1 MEPPLI
7 NSPGPSYAELFAKS
21 AFSQRKFLDAK
32 RLAEAARLRGI
43 TIDRRFA
50 PQLARLDRIG
60 ALCPIAFSQANYD
73 VETMWLDPD
82 PEYMHWR
89 EERNFEPW
97 TAHAWLSRASK
108 TLWISER
115 YSPWQLLYLE
125 QALSLEVPPGAH
137 SELEERWRPTIKL
150 LIALQ
155 TRLWPYRQ
163 RSTTLLHREARPQ
176 TDHLDPHQI
185 EVERFYPRQL
195 LDDFGLDL
203 DGLARLHAKFADA
216 AMALD
221 PAPQWYRLAE
231 LAPRTQTDE
240 FRGDAL
246 KARDLH
252 DASYVL
258 RLLYHLATERWLPR
272 ADELAIPSTEEA
284 SHRRHLPR
292 QGDSQNLGATHDE
305 LQPALEKAGLY
316 PHRIHFVVE
325 GDTEEI
331 VLGRLLEEL
340 GRTSGYQL
348 TNLRGVDKAERHKTL
363 LAAASQYAARTIL
376 IADMEGS
383 LSEVLR
389 RLRRDGLFT
398 EPQDLLLWQ
407 VDGHPSSFEEVNFRP
422 QEIVEAIQAAA
433 RKRLPSIDIE
443 FTGQE
448 LEAHFSA
455 AVANAQKSKRDRPA
469 FGKVALRMAQ
479 QHNIR
484 VSKTELAHE
493 LAAIN
498 MKLIDDAGTLYD
510 AAGADRPL
518 LQSLWQWL
526 APD

>member
-1 MEPPLI
+1 MEPPLL
-7 NSPGPSYAELFAKS
+7 NSPGPSYAELFSRS
-21 AFSQRKFLDAK
+21 AFSQRKFLDAQK
-32 RLAEAARLRGI
+32 LAEAARLRGI
-43 TIDRRFA
+43 AVDQRFA
-50 PQLARLDRIG
+50 RQLVRLDRFG
-60 ALCPIAFSQANYD
+60 AFCPVAFSQANYD
-73 VETMWLDPD
+73 VETTWLDPD

-89 EERNFEPW
+89 EERNFELW
-97 TAHAWLSRASK
+97 SAHAWISHVSK
-108 TLWISER
+108 TPWISER
-115 YSPWQLLYLE
+115 YSPWQLLYLGDALALDASPG
-125 QALSLEVPPGAH
+125 ALS
-137 SELEERWRPTIKL
+137 ELDDRWRPTIKL
-150 LIALQ
+150 LVALQ

-163 RSTTLLHREARPQ
+163 QSTTLLGREADPQ

-185 EVERFYPRQL
+185 EVERFRPRQL

-203 DGLARLHAKFADA
+203 DGLARLHAEFADA

-221 PAPQWYRLAE
+221 PVPQWYRLTE
-231 LAPRTQTDE
+231 LAPRTQTDRFHGE
-240 FRGDAL
+240 AL
-246 KARDLH
+246 KTRDLH

-272 ADELAIPSTEEA
+272 ADELAITSTEEA

-292 QGDSQNLGATHDE
+292 QDTQSLGATHDQ
-305 LQPALEKAGLY
+305 LQPALETAGLY

-331 VLGRLLEEL
+331 VFGRLLEEL

-363 LAAASQYAARTIL
+363 LAAASQYAARTVL

-383 LSEVLR
+383 LSDVLQ
-389 RLRRDGLFT
+389 RLQRDGLLT
-398 EPQDLLLWQ
+398 DPDDLLVWQ
-407 VDGHPSSFEEVNFRP
+407 VDGQPSSFEEVNFRP
-422 QEIVEAIQAAA
+422 AEIVDAIQAAA
-433 RKRLPSIDIE
+433 RKRVPGIDVG
-443 FTGQE
+443 FTGEE
-448 LEAHFSA
+448 LAAHFAA
-455 AVANAQKSKRDRPA
+455 AVENAQRRKRNRPA

-493 LAAIN
+493 LADIN
-498 MKLIDDAGTLYD
+498 LRLIDDAGTLYN

-526 APD
+526 ASN